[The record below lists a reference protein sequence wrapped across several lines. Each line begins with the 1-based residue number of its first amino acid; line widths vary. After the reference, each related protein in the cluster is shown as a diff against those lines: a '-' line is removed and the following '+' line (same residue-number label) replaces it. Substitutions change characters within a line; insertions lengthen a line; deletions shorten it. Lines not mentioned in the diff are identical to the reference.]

1 MAKTIQVYELAGA
14 ITEMLSEYNEAVTE
28 ESKKVVDE
36 ISQEVNQ
43 EILNHVTFKSGNKAP
58 TYVNSFK
65 IKTTFENTRNKRN
78 TWYVANG
85 NHRLTH
91 LLEYGHYTRNGT
103 TRTREFPHIR
113 YGEEYLQNNFERK
126 MKEGIEKCRI

>member
-1 MAKTIQVYELAGA
+1 MAKTIQVYELADA

-43 EILNHVTFKSGNKAP
+43 EILNHITFKDHHRYTNA
-58 TYVNSFK
+58 FE

-78 TWYVANG
+78 TWHVKSPHY
-85 NHRLTH
+85 RLTH

>member
-1 MAKTIQVYELAGA
+1 MAKTIQVYELADA

-36 ISQEVNQ
+36 ISQEVNK
-43 EILNHVTFKSGNKAP
+43 EILNHITFKDNHKYTNA
-58 TYVNSFK
+58 FE

-78 TWYVANG
+78 TWHVKSPHY
-85 NHRLTH
+85 RLTH